1 VAIIIAVINIL
12 LKPLLVL
19 LATSERN
26 LSVTDE
32 RKSVVTSFYAFQL
45 VNLIIIKV
53 LVAMSLKDIGVG
65 EWVVSVS
72 GDLNIRLLNGM
83 FEEFTHEWYV
93 ASDPTTRSRW
103 LGTTKSPSY

>member
-1 VAIIIAVINIL
+1 
-12 LKPLLVL
+12 
-19 LATSERN
+19 
-26 LSVTDE
+26 
-32 RKSVVTSFYAFQL
+32 
-45 VNLIIIKV
+45 
-53 LVAMSLKDIGVG
+53 MSLKDIGVG

-83 FEEFTHEWYV
+83 FEEFSHEWYV